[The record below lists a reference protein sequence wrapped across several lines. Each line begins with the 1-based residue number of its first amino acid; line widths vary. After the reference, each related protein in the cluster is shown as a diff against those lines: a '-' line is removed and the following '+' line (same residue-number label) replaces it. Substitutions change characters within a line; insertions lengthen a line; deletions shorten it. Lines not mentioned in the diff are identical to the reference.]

1 MHWIGEHWP
10 VLASLLVYLGLCLGI
25 GWYFRRRA
33 ERGVADFYVAGRSV
47 PGWVVSLAFFSTFAS
62 TNTYIGQAG
71 HAFAAGLSWAWVGA
85 LWTAF
90 CMVSWLMLGPRLR
103 NQTAGLGAVT
113 VPDYFDHRY
122 QGALAR
128 PTRVLSAV
136 TILFATLWYMAGIA
150 KGCAHLL
157 ETVLAVP
164 YAWGVVAILGFT
176 CLYTALGG
184 MYSVLWT
191 DAVQGMMMLAVA
203 VVMAAIPFVY
213 AGGVGELFDRISR
226 TSHLSAEGV
235 PIGDGLVTFGALVSV
250 TSIVGIGLSV
260 GMKQI
265 SEPRC
270 LVRFYSVG
278 DAAGMR
284 FAMVWTPIFLGV
296 SLICVMGLGALVH
309 GMADEREAAY
319 LIHNT
324 DEVVGFMLAKFG
336 NPAVTAAC
344 ITGLFAAGMSSLA
357 SVMLIVG
364 TAAVGDIASLWRPLG
379 APATVRLTRLAIVAY
394 SAVVGALTL
403 FPPAGVVEL
412 TSFSGA
418 VFAASFFPAVF
429 GGLYLRWGTGHGAF
443 CSMLVGMGAT
453 LAWRFGVRFR
463 VDGMSDVHEIIPA
476 FCVSLAVYLAVSR
489 LTASRAPSEAHLDR
503 IFGR

>member
-1 MHWIGEHWP
+1 MAWVGEHWP
-10 VLASLLVYLGLCLGI
+10 VLLALILYLALCLGI
-25 GWYFRRRA
+25 GAYFRLRA

-71 HAFAAGLSWAWVGA
+71 QAFASGLSWAWVGV

-90 CMVSWLMLGPRLR
+90 CMVSWLLLGPRLR
-103 NQTAGLGAVT
+103 NQTAGLGSVT
-113 VPDYFDHRY
+113 VPDYFDYRY

-128 PTRVLSAV
+128 PTRVLSAL

-157 ETVLAVP
+157 ETVLSVP
-164 YAWGVVAILGFT
+164 YAWGVGTILGFT

-191 DAVQGMMMLAVA
+191 DAVQGVMMLAVA
-203 VVMAAIPFVY
+203 VIMAVIPFVY
-213 AGGVGELFDRISR
+213 AGGVGPLFERISE
-226 TSHLSAEGV
+226 TAHVAADGT
-235 PIGDGLVTFGALVSV
+235 PIGDGLVTFGTLVSV
-250 TSIVGIGLSV
+250 TYIVGIGLSV

-270 LVRFYSVG
+270 LVRFYSIG
-278 DAAGMR
+278 DSAGMR
-284 FAMVWTPIFLGV
+284 FAMAWTPVFLGI

-309 GMADEREAAY
+309 GMADEQEAAY
-319 LIHNT
+319 LIRNT

-379 APATVRLTRLAIVAY
+379 PLATVRLTRAAIVAY
-394 SAVVGALTL
+394 TAGVGALTL

-443 CSMLVGMGAT
+443 CSMVAGMAAT
-453 LAWRFGVRFR
+453 LGWRFGVRFR
-463 VDGMSDVHEIIPA
+463 VAGMGDVHEIIPA
-476 FCVSLAVYLAVSR
+476 FCVSLAVYLVVSR
-489 LTASRAPSEAHLDR
+489 LTASKAPSQDHVNRL
-503 IFGR
+503 FGT